1 MSTIYFSLGSDKFD
15 NCPAQRSANDFSA
28 FADVVDNA
36 RSEVKG
42 QTYIC
47 APLGKQ
53 PHRSNADKYPGVK
66 HWRQKGNTLPRRFL
80 ALDLDGF
87 ATPSD
92 LQRLCELAESWSCI
106 IYTTFSHKE
115 DAPRARVLIEL
126 DRAIDELESEA
137 LGKAVQRSIENKL
150 GVGTISFD
158 QSVYKGSQP
167 VYTPPVEAQVFRY
180 LGSAIDVDTMLISF
194 TTLHEGLPIH
204 GPSDLVFALS
214 GLNNSLPS
222 GDVPEGS
229 RNNEML
235 RVVGRLRKHG
245 LSEARVLEIA
255 HATNSSK
262 FKPPL
267 PAEEV
272 DDICSRY
279 RCQGSGKDEDVNQNQ
294 PIESEGRFRIPDQPP
309 PKREY
314 VFAGQVTSGTLNV
327 IGGQGGVSKTM
338 LAMQICVA
346 AATGQAIGGMRVMEG
361 ASILIL
367 GEEDVTERDRR
378 FGAICAY
385 TGADIQLVEARVRCL
400 AAAGQDI
407 RLTEQVNS
415 NPQGTPFGKRLVA
428 FAQHHA
434 RVTRVPV
441 RIIVIDHARL
451 VLGGDPNDAEDV
463 TQLTRVLTGIAR
475 DTGAAVVLLAHSPK
489 SVSNKSGDE
498 ISAADI
504 AGSSAFVDNARSAFM
519 MWTMRKDE
527 AKAHHISESERQTYV
542 RLENV
547 KANYSHTGGGY
558 WFKRAFMPEWEVAVL
573 TPAKLFSAALFE
585 AKATSDLRD
594 RILDQAR
601 KKCGGLTARHLRD
614 ISGVGGVLKA
624 SDGVV
629 RREVEAMLEDGLL
642 DRREPTPEER
652 KKFRLAGAVREV
664 LVPMSE

>member
-1 MSTIYFSLGSDKFD
+1 MSTIRFSLGSSKFD
-15 NCPAQRSANDFSA
+15 NCPAQQSAIDFSA
-28 FADVVDNA
+28 FVDAVNNA

-47 APLGKQ
+47 APLGVQ
-53 PHRSNADKYPGVK
+53 IHHSNSHKYPGVN
-66 HWRQKGNTLPRRFL
+66 HWRQKSNVLPRRFL

-92 LQRLCELAESWSCI
+92 FQRLCELAECWSCI

-126 DRAIDELESEA
+126 NRAVGESDGEA
-137 LGKAVQRSIENKL
+137 IGKAVQRSIEVKL

-158 QSVYKGSQP
+158 QSVYRGSQP

-180 LGSAIDVDTMLISF
+180 FGSAIDVDLLLNSATSASVGLQV
-194 TTLHEGLPIH
+194 HE
-204 GPSDLVFALS
+204 PSDLILALT
-214 GLNNSLPS
+214 GVNHCLPEK
-222 GDVPEGS
+222 DVSEGH
-229 RNNEML
+229 RNDEML
-235 RVVGRLRKHG
+235 RIVGRLRIQG
-245 LSEARVLEIA
+245 FTEERILEIA
-255 HATNSSK
+255 HKTNAAK

-267 PAEEV
+267 PSREV

-279 RCQGSGKDEDVNQNQ
+279 RRQRGGDDQNAVYRQ
-294 PIESEGRFRIPDQPP
+294 PLETEGQFRVPDQPP

-314 VFAGQVTSGTLNV
+314 VFAGQVTAGTLNV

-338 LAMQICVA
+338 LAMQMCVA
-346 AATGQAIGGMRVMEG
+346 AATGQPIGNLQVMEG
-361 ASILIL
+361 ASLLIL
-367 GEEDVTERDRR
+367 GEEDAAERDRR
-378 FGAICAY
+378 FGAICAHM
-385 TGADIQLVEARVRCL
+385 GVENEIVEARVRCL

-415 NPQGTPFGKRLVA
+415 NPQATPLGERIVA
-428 FAQHHA
+428 FAKHHSEVVGIPI
-434 RVTRVPV
+434 RM
-441 RIIVIDHARL
+441 IVIDHARL

-527 AKAHHISESERQTYV
+527 AKIHHIPESERQTYV

-547 KANYSHTGGGY
+547 KANYAQTGGGH
-558 WFKRAFMPEWEVAVL
+558 WFKRAFMPEWGVAIL
-573 TPAKLFSAALFE
+573 APTKLYSAALFE

-601 KKCGGLTARHLRD
+601 KKCGGLTSRQLRD
-614 ISGVGGVLKA
+614 MSGVGGVLKA
-624 SDGVV
+624 SDGAI
-629 RREVEAMLEDGLL
+629 RREVEAMLNDGLL
-642 DRREPTPEER
+642 DRREPTPE
-652 KKFRLAGAVREV
+652 
-664 LVPMSE
+664 